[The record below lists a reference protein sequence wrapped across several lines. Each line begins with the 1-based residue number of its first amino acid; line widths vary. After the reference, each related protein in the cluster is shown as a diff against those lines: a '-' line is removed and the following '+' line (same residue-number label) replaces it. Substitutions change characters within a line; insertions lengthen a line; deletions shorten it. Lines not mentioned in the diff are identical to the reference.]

1 MTYNSLV
8 DWTPSTDYVC
18 CNPKFHGHPRYDFVI
33 ANLGR
38 GLVFAQLVFVFT
50 CKVSGQNYR
59 LALVQPL
66 SKPSRATAKEADRVA
81 SIHRWHARD
90 RKSCEVIPLDC
101 IVRGA
106 LLVKDTKY
114 KGDYFVI
121 DTLDGDMYLRVKQRS
136 SWA

>member
-1 MTYNSLV
+1 M
-8 DWTPSTDYVC
+8 
-18 CNPKFHGHPRYDFVI
+18 
-33 ANLGR
+33 
-38 GLVFAQLVFVFT
+38 FAQLVFVFT
-50 CKVSGQNYR
+50 CKVDEQNYR

-66 SKPSRATAKEADRVA
+66 AKSSRATVKEVDKAA

-90 RKSCEVIPLDC
+90 RKSCEVIPLDS

-106 LLVKDTKY
+106 LLVKDPKY

-136 SWA
+136 PWA